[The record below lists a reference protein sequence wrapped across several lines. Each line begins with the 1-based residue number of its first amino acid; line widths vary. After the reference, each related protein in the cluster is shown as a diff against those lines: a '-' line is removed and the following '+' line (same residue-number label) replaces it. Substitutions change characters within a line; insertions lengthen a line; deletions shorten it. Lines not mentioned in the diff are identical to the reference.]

1 MKKKLTVLVALSLFL
16 AAFILEGGRLASLL
30 IVTALVPMFLG
41 PVLSA
46 CFSFSLADIKNAFK
60 DAFAERLDLNRTAQY
75 QTGLQVVNN
84 LQNAV
89 MWWAFSIVVLAMI
102 MILSSVTEVRQLGPK
117 VAAGTVALL
126 TGLLLRT
133 LLFNPMEFSLRRKV
147 LLSSD
152 NRDYLP

>member
-16 AAFILEGGRLASLL
+16 AAFILEGGRLASLF
-30 IVTALVPMFLG
+30 IGTALVPMFLG

-46 CFSFSLADIKNAFK
+46 CFSFSLADIKNAFN
-60 DAFAERLDLNRTAQY
+60 DAFAERLDLNRTAEY

-89 MWWAFSIVVLAMI
+89 IWWAFSIVVLAMI

-133 LLFNPMEFSLRRKV
+133 LLLNPMEFSLRRKV

-152 NRDYLP
+152 DRNSLL